1 VLDLDGKGNSFL
13 GVYDGHA
20 GRKAAKVAAQ
30 MIHDELLKRPA
41 FLKHDYETALK
52 EAFIT
57 TDNALWKRSGQ
68 KPPGKIA
75 DLQNSPSKP
84 EDGTPPPTTATSP
97 LRRKKPDG
105 GTTAVVALFMEGTL
119 YVANA
124 GDSRC
129 VLCRKGEAVAM
140 SEDHK
145 PTNKEEEERI
155 RNAGGSVF
163 DGRVG
168 GQLAVSRALGDLQ
181 FKCNGE
187 LGPEGQMVTC
197 VPDVRKLVL
206 NSDDEFV
213 ILACDGIW
221 DVMDNAEAVAFV
233 RDRLVKGEKPLSRII
248 EQMFD
253 HCITPGPC
261 SNTLISELCSDPE
274 SRELGADNMTCV
286 VAVLPGKYE
295 SCTEPAKPV
304 ELTQSD
310 TGVEKTPEV
319 DAKREAGQEA
329 ERKPK
334 VARTDSGE
342 K

>member
-1 VLDLDGKGNSFL
+1 
-13 GVYDGHA
+13 
-20 GRKAAKVAAQ
+20 
-30 MIHDELLKRPA
+30 
-41 FLKHDYETALK
+41 
-52 EAFIT
+52 
-57 TDNALWKRSGQ
+57 
-68 KPPGKIA
+68 
-75 DLQNSPSKP
+75 
-84 EDGTPPPTTATSP
+84 
-97 LRRKKPDG
+97 
-105 GTTAVVALFMEGTL
+105 
-119 YVANA
+119 
-124 GDSRC
+124 
-129 VLCRKGEAVAM
+129 
-140 SEDHK
+140 
-145 PTNKEEEERI
+145 
-155 RNAGGSVF
+155 
-163 DGRVG
+163 
-168 GQLAVSRALGDLQ
+168 
-181 FKCNGE
+181 
-187 LGPEGQMVTC
+187 MVTC